1 MTLPAS
7 GPLTFAQ
14 IQTEFGGTNPI
25 GLNEYYRG
33 GIYVSSGIP
42 QNANVPTSGA
52 ISLSN
57 FYGAQKAFT
66 FTSTIASNTTNYN
79 LSTAMTAAGWNGTDP
94 VVATVTINGG
104 VSVLSNNTGTP
115 AFTVSSLPTGSA
127 VSITNNGFIYGAGG
141 AAGFAPGG
149 AGGVGLSVSHPT
161 TVTNNGFIT
170 GGGGAG
176 GAGADLPSTNCT
188 SNISTVGGGGG
199 SAIQIF
205 ANLTMFNASGIY
217 GGGGGGGGGGQSF
230 VGSGCGVTISAS
242 GGGGGGG
249 QSYGGGAGAPRGCF
263 LICSANP
270 GFSAAIDGSAG
281 SSGGGGAGGAGGFNN
296 GVFGGAGGNGG
307 TWATGGAAGGIGSAG
322 GAGGRAV
329 TLSGGAFTLASNTG
343 TILGAYT

>member
-1 MTLPAS
+1 MPLPLSGTITL
-7 GPLTFAQ
+7 AQ

-33 GIYVSSGIP
+33 GIFVVNGLA
-42 QNANVPTSGA
+42 QNASVPTSGT

-57 FYGAQKAFT
+57 FYGAQKGFL
-66 FTSTIASNTTNYN
+66 FTSTISSNTTNYN
-79 LSTAMTAAGWNGTDP
+79 LGTAMTAAGWNGTDP
-94 VVATVTINGG
+94 VVATVTINAG
-104 VSVLSNNTGTP
+104 VSVFSTSIANAG
-115 AFTVSSLPTGSA
+115 FTVPSLPATST
-127 VSITNNGFIYGAGG
+127 VSVTNNGTIYGVGG
-141 AAGFAPGG
+141 ASGFIPGG

-170 GGGGAG
+170 GGGGGG
-176 GAGADLPSTNCT
+176 GAGADLPSFFCRD
-188 SNISTVGGGGG
+188 NISTVGGGGG

-205 ANLTMFNASGIY
+205 ANLTMFNTSGIY

-230 VGSGCGVTISAS
+230 TGSSCGITVTA

-249 QSYGGGAGAPRGCF
+249 GRSYGGGAGAPRGCYQF
-263 LICSANP
+263 CSANP
-270 GFSAAIDGSAG
+270 YSDGVAG
-281 SSGGGGAGGAGGFNN
+281 SSGTSSGGGAGGAGGFNN

-307 TWATGGAAGGIGSAG
+307 TWATVGAAGGIGSAG

-329 TLSGGAFTLASNTG
+329 TLSGGTFTLASNTG